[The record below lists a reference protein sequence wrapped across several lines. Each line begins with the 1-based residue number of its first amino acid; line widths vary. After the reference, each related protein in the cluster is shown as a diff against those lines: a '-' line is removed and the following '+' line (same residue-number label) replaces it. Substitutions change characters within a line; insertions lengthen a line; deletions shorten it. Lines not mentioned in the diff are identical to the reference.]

1 MLKERDKIFRNIR
14 IYLHITERS
23 RIMTEII
30 PLPESV
36 NLLSNSE
43 ILSLIKDHNDKLQ
56 LYIDKFISTETLQ
69 QELANYKEQLV
80 QLRDRF
86 TELQK
91 NIDVTNTDLDDLR
104 ILNSKY
110 TKRWQDLNQVANQN
124 YSELTLKSKLENK
137 ISYFEVQSDTIESNI
152 MSKDT
157 IPEDFKLDESLND
170 FLDKRT
176 NYHFNKEILLTWN
189 HQGQL
194 NK

>member
-1 MLKERDKIFRNIR
+1 
-14 IYLHITERS
+14 
-23 RIMTEII
+23 MTEIT

-56 LYIDKFISTETLQ
+56 LYIDQFISTDTLQ
-69 QELANYKEQLV
+69 RELTNYKEQLL
-80 QLRDRF
+80 QLRDEF
-86 TELQK
+86 IELQK

-110 TKRWQDLNQVANQN
+110 TKRWQDLNQVVNHN
-124 YSELTLKSKLENK
+124 YSEHTLKSKLENK

-157 IPEDFKLDESLND
+157 IPEDFKLDESIND

-176 NYHFNKEILLTWN
+176 NYHLNKEILLTWN

-194 NK
+194 KK

>member
-1 MLKERDKIFRNIR
+1 
-14 IYLHITERS
+14 
-23 RIMTEII
+23 MTEII

-69 QELANYKEQLV
+69 QELANYKEQLI

-110 TKRWQDLNQVANQN
+110 TKRWQDLNQVVNQN

-157 IPEDFKLDESLND
+157 IPEDFKLDESIND

-194 NK
+194 KK